1 MCLEASEC
9 TGVARWFASSPPATI
24 ASCHTRTWQA
34 WKKGKGKLTKPAF
47 RSYDGTVHCKIHM
60 FFEVLISA
68 KFYIHTAVY
77 VYDKK
82 TLYLIKTITAF
93 SFFKLS
99 YPEGQL
105 GWVLFFP
112 PAWLLLP
119 SLSLSLS
126 ISLSLSSSLSLSLS
140 FAHSTVAQWTAPTAI
155 SHHYHL
161 PSWASASHY
170 HAALLIFLSYQL
182 ANHKPLSLMAQ
193 FGVRRYSFC
202 RST

>member
-1 MCLEASEC
+1 MVCCCKILYIYMYIY
-9 TGVARWFASSPPATI
+9 PAEV
-24 ASCHTRTWQA
+24 RER
-34 WKKGKGKLTKPAF
+34 KLTETVIQELWWDIVLQNTYVLWSPYFSKIIYTQYIFEKKKP
-47 RSYDGTVHCKIHM
+47 
-60 FFEVLISA
+60 
-68 KFYIHTAVY
+68 
-77 VYDKK
+77 
-82 TLYLIKTITAF
+82 LYLIKMITAF

-105 GWVLFFP
+105 GWVLSLP
-112 PAWLLLP
+112 PMQLQLP
-119 SLSLSLS
+119 SLSPPSLS
-126 ISLSLSSSLSLSLS
+126 VCLSLSSSLLPSV
-140 FAHSTVAQWTAPTAI
+140 FPPHSTVAQWTAPTAI